1 MEFPIKVLSLAWVE
15 APAATSTKT
24 LLFFFNPVHMNWKN
38 LQRKAGISQMGN
50 LQVVAVRMALSS
62 RRNNSH
68 KSDTNHTN
76 KLR

>member
-1 MEFPIKVLSLAWVE
+1 MKVLSLAWVE

-24 LLFFFNPVHMNWKN
+24 LLFFNPVHMNWKN

-50 LQVVAVRMALSS
+50 LQVVAVRAALSS
-62 RRNNSH
+62 RRNSCH
-68 KSDTNHTN
+68 KLDTNLIN